1 MSYYY
6 KFNFVS
12 PDPIYSTVKEEL
24 KSYFDTGAVDDLLF
38 PTYLDKC
45 LRKLGRATYVI
56 AETPLVIDNFEARL
70 PDNFYAVREAWM
82 CTAINGFPYQ
92 SANSFYSQAATQTT
106 IQISPLTIQGN
117 ACNNPACLEPLCEGT
132 CMPELIQ
139 AVYKTNNEV
148 AMSYQRQYLLKPGNI
163 SARSNCDVNYTGNL
177 EMYGQAASP
186 LSNFTPG
193 SSSYDSFD
201 IRDNKFVTNFR
212 NGVVHL
218 IFYAQDYDSVGNQL
232 IPDNYRIREY
242 LEHFIK
248 YKVFETLTNQTND
261 ETFNQ
266 LQQKLV
272 YYKSLSDEAFIM
284 ADIEI
289 KKQDMW
295 TKQRRIKQQLN
306 KFNMYELPNRTNR
319 YGRRRNN

>member
-56 AETPLVIDNFEARL
+56 AETALVIRDFEARL

-82 CTAINGFPYQ
+82 CTVINGFPYQ

-106 IQISPLTIQGN
+106 IQVSPITTDCTIPSPCCGN
-117 ACNNPACLEPLCEGT
+117 VGCDGS
-132 CMPELIQ
+132 CMPEFMQ
-139 AVYKTNNEV
+139 TVYKTNNEV

-163 SARSNCDVNYTGNL
+163 SARNNCDVNYTGNL
-177 EMYGQAASP
+177 EMYGQASSP

-201 IRDNKFVTNFR
+201 VRDNKFVTNFR

-218 IFYAQDYDSVGNQL
+218 IFYAQDYDSLGNQL
-232 IPDNYRIREY
+232 LPDNYRIREY

-248 YKVFETLTNQTND
+248 YKVFETLVNQTND

-272 YYKSLSDEAFIM
+272 YYKGLSDEAFIM

-289 KKQDMW
+289 KKQDSW
-295 TKQRRIKQQLN
+295 TKQRRIRQQLN
-306 KFNMYELPNRTNR
+306 KFNMYELPNRTSR